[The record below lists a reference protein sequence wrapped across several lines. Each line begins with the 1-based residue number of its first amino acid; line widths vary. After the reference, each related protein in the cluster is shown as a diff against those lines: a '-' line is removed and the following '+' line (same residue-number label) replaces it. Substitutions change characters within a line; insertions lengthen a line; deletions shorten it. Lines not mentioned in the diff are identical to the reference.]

1 MIAVVTIPSHI
12 ERQASEWF
20 VLQTEEGT
28 VKIVLYVSCRCCV
41 SHQIT
46 VRQFVKLSALPNWML
61 TKTQEREYP
70 EKKIGQNGDVISKV
84 HLDIQSA
91 ARYNLIRTEF
101 PFVIRLSTFVS
112 MNDITR
118 LMFLKQWE
126 LDYLQQAVFG
136 KCAKLKSWIG
146 RHFEQNCK
154 ICSSIAHVRITSHF
168 YVLSHILCS
177 VTTERVFVS

>member
-1 MIAVVTIPSHI
+1 M
-12 ERQASEWF
+12 
-20 VLQTEEGT
+20 
-28 VKIVLYVSCRCCV
+28 
-41 SHQIT
+41 
-46 VRQFVKLSALPNWML
+46 LS
-61 TKTQEREYP
+61 KTQEREYP

-136 KCAKLKSWIG
+136 KCAKLKS
-146 RHFEQNCK
+146 
-154 ICSSIAHVRITSHF
+154 
-168 YVLSHILCS
+168 
-177 VTTERVFVS
+177 